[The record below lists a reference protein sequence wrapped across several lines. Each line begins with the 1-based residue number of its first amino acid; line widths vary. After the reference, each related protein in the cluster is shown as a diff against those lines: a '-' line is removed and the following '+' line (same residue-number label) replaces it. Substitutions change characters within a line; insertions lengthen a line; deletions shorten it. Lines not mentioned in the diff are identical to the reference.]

1 MSTTSEATRQ
11 PTVLSRV
18 ADIRPEEART
28 AVLMF
33 AYAFSVMTAYNVVQ
47 PITRSAFI
55 DDLGA
60 DNLPYI
66 LLATGMLVGLVMQL
80 YGWVLARLPQ
90 RWALPILQLGM
101 AGILMVFVFL
111 FQSRVPWVSSGFYLF
126 GQILGILLLSQFW
139 TLANDVYDPR
149 QARRLFGFIGGGASL
164 GGMAGSGVAALF
176 AEAIGT
182 SGLLLASVVALVA
195 TVCLVVAIISRETR
209 APIGNSDTKPAG
221 GLGEALA
228 LVRGDA
234 NLRQI
239 AWLVSLAAIGSVL
252 IDQQLNMAAEQF
264 RGSSTDSVTSFLAS
278 VRFLLSSVSL
288 LLQVFLVKQIYRL
301 LGLGFA
307 LVTLPVALGT
317 TGALILA
324 SGALWAPTVAS
335 VANRSIR
342 YTIDRT
348 TREIFF
354 LPVAPAVR
362 RQVKSFIDVTV
373 DRIARGVGAV
383 LALVMIKVLG
393 LSWPLL
399 SVLTLLVAV
408 VWLGVAL
415 GARNRYVEAVRA
427 GLETRALEPADVRVD
442 VADLTT
448 VEALLEELAHPEE
461 QRVLYAID
469 LLESFDKRNLVTPLL
484 LHHESALVRARAI
497 DVMSRSNVGLPE
509 RWQPMLQQMVEDSD
523 PDVRAKA
530 IVALAKVSR
539 RDATNLARELLAE
552 DQTTPHVAIS
562 AAVVLMSSG
571 GTDDIRTAEAALR
584 RLTSDP
590 DQTSTHI
597 RRDVAQ
603 AIRQIASPRVR
614 HLLVPLLQD
623 SDPAVA
629 EEAMRSVVSVQP
641 LEELFIPTLVSLLSN
656 SRLKSGARDA
666 LVRYGEPVL
675 DMLSHVASDAG
686 EDPRVRRHIPATIAR
701 IPSQRSMDL
710 LVSLLDD
717 PDHVLRDKAIAGME
731 ALRKLPQGLTCAPD
745 RIDAMLMSETRS
757 YFEHLTLHDDVF
769 GRGAMPTTALLARV
783 LTERTEQSVGRV
795 YRLLA
800 LLHPWKN
807 IATTRWAIDHGN
819 ASTRAQAFEYLDN
832 ILPSHMRHA
841 VLPMLEDLPTEDK
854 VRRGH
859 SVRHTHPVGLED
871 ALLALINDRDQ
882 VVASAAIDLVG
893 SARTSN
899 LTGDVEHVLAHR
911 DARDWVVFEAASWA
925 LAEMRLTP
933 EERNKRWME
942 PLPAIVLADRVRHLS
957 MFESI
962 TTDELCRL
970 ASRGRQIRKDDQAL
984 LLLEGVVPE
993 AFHVLLD
1000 GSVTTQTRGE
1010 KPERVEGP
1018 ILIGFEPALE
1028 ARQATETVRAV
1039 GPIVTVAVTRDEL
1052 LGQLTGSTDFVR
1064 GLFRTILESASA
1076 TLTPA
1081 IVPGKAHPELAHPD
1095 IDSLTPIQRM
1105 LALQQ
1110 IPIFASLPSEE
1121 IAELAKIARTV
1132 PFRTGDT
1139 LSDEADPPVCCIVMS
1154 GSLSL
1159 QDLRAGGERGRAQ
1172 AGDAVGLFETLAGT
1186 TRGHLDRAPL
1196 RLTVE
1201 ESGTALRLE
1210 RDELFDL
1217 IGQRPGLLQ
1226 HLFSALFERSRPM
1239 KPGSQHHRTASP
1251 S

>member
-1 MSTTSEATRQ
+1 
-11 PTVLSRV
+11 
-18 ADIRPEEART
+18 
-28 AVLMF
+28 MF
-33 AYAFSVMTAYNVVQ
+33 AYAFSVMTAYNVIQ
-47 PITRSAFI
+47 PVTRSAFI

-60 DNLPYI
+60 ENLPYV
-66 LLATGMLVGLVMQL
+66 LLATGLLVGLVMQL
-80 YGWVLARLPQ
+80 YGRVSARLPQ

-101 AGILMVFVFL
+101 AGILIVFFFL
-111 FQSRVPWVSSGFYLF
+111 FQGRARWVSSGFYLY
-126 GQILGILLLSQFW
+126 GQILGVLLLSQFW
-139 TLANDVYDPR
+139 TLANDVYNPR

-182 SGLLLASVVALVA
+182 SGLLLVSVGALVA
-195 TVCLVVAIISRETR
+195 TVCLVVGIISRETQ
-209 APIGNSDTKPAG
+209 AAIGNSDVTPAG
-221 GLGEALA
+221 GLGDAFA
-228 LVRGDA
+228 LVRSDA

-239 AWLVSLAAIGSVL
+239 AWLVSFAAIGSVL

-264 RGSSTDSVTSFLAS
+264 RGSSADSVTSFLAS
-278 VRFLLSSVSL
+278 VRFLLSTVSL

-307 LVTLPVALGT
+307 LVALPVTLGA

-335 VANRSIR
+335 VADRSIR

-354 LPVAPAVR
+354 LPVAAAVR
-362 RQVKSFIDVTV
+362 RKVKSFIDVTV

-383 LALVMIKVLG
+383 VTLVMIKVLG

-399 SVLTLLVAV
+399 SMMTVLVAV
-408 VWLGVAL
+408 VWLGAAL
-415 GARNRYVEAVRA
+415 GARNRYVGAVRDS
-427 GLETRALEPADVRVD
+427 LEARAVDPADVRVD

-497 DVMSRSNVGLPE
+497 DVMSRSNAVLPE

-530 IVALAKVSR
+530 IVALAKVR
-539 RDATNLARELLAE
+539 RQDATNLARELLAG
-552 DQTTPHVAIS
+552 DLTTPHVAIS
-562 AAVVLMSSG
+562 AAIVLISSG
-571 GTDDIRTAEAALR
+571 RADDIRTAEATLS

-590 DQTSTHI
+590 DETSTRV

-603 AIRQIASPRVR
+603 AIRQIDSPRVR
-614 HLLVPLLQD
+614 HLLVPLLHD

-629 EEAMRSVVSVQP
+629 EEAMRSVGSAQP
-641 LEELFIPTLVSLLSN
+641 LDELFVPTLVSLLSN

-675 DMLSHVASDAG
+675 DMLSHVAADTG

-710 LVSLLDD
+710 LVSLLDN
-717 PDHVLRDKAIAGME
+717 PDHLLRDNAISGME
-731 ALRKLPQGLTCAPD
+731 ALRQRQQGLTCAPD
-745 RIDAMLMSETRS
+745 RIDSMLMSETRS
-757 YFEHLTLHDDVF
+757 YFEYLTLHDDVF
-769 GRGAMPTTALLARV
+769 RRGAMPTTALLARV
-783 LTERTEQSVGRV
+783 LLERTVQSVGRV

-819 ASTRAQAFEYLDN
+819 TSTRAQAFEYLDN
-832 ILPSHMRHA
+832 ILPSHMRRA

-854 VRRGH
+854 VRLGH
-859 SVRHTHPVGLED
+859 LVRHSHPVSLED
-871 ALLALINDRDQ
+871 ALLALVNDSDQ
-882 VVASAAIDLVG
+882 VVAAAAIDLVR
-893 SARTSN
+893 SARQSN

-911 DARDWVVFEAASWA
+911 DARDWFVFEAASWA
-925 LAEMRLTP
+925 LAEVRLTP
-933 EERNKRWME
+933 EERQKRWME
-942 PLPAIVLADRVRHLS
+942 PLPAIVLADQVRHLS

-970 ASRGRQIRKDDQAL
+970 ASRGRQIRHDDQAL
-984 LLLEGVVPE
+984 LLLEGVAPE

-1000 GSVTTQTRGE
+1000 GSVTTQTRGK

-1028 ARQATETVRAV
+1028 ARQATETVRAL
-1039 GPIVTVAVTRDEL
+1039 GPIVTVAVSRDEL
-1052 LGQLTGSTDFVR
+1052 LSLLTGNTDLVR

-1076 TLTPA
+1076 ALTLA
-1081 IVPGKAHPELAHPD
+1081 IVAGKGHPELAHLD

-1110 IPIFASLPSEE
+1110 IQIFATLPSEE
-1121 IAELAKIARTV
+1121 TAELAKIARAV
-1132 PFRTGDT
+1132 SFQTGDI
-1139 LSDEADPPVCCIVMS
+1139 LSDESDPPVCYIVMS

-1159 QDLRAGGERGRAQ
+1159 QDVGAGGERGRAR

-1186 TRGHLDRAPL
+1186 TRGHLDRTPL

-1217 IGQRPGLLQ
+1217 IGQRPRLLQ
-1226 HLFSALFERSRPM
+1226 HLFSALFERSGPVE
-1239 KPGSQHHRTASP
+1239 PGSQLHGTAP
-1251 S
+1251 SV